1 MEKVISAAKVN
12 NLYWLG
18 RYVERGYLMLHLM
31 RKAYDEVIDV
41 PVGETPY
48 SEFLNRING
57 YSCSTFTSS
66 YQMMQQ
72 IYDANNPTSLRAVIE
87 RMMDNAIVL
96 RPDIYSESFSYVEL
110 CRDKIALEAE
120 KKQMNIAD
128 LQPINDW
135 LLSFWGSVSERLHG
149 PTYYLLCIGRIME
162 RLDIA
167 LRFEYK
173 KYRIVESWESLKK
186 YLQLCPDV
194 YDKEQAE
201 VIEQTIDSDY
211 DRFDLIAKLNSLI
224 KA

>member
-72 IYDANNPTSLRAVIE
+72 IYDINNPTSLRAVIE

-120 KKQMNIAD
+120 KNQMNIAD

-149 PTYYLLCIGRIME
+149 RVYYLLCIGRIME

-186 YLQLCPDV
+186 YLELYPEV
-194 YDKEQAE
+194 YDEEQAKL
-201 VIEQTIDSDY
+201 IEATIDSDY
-211 DRFDLIAKLNSLI
+211 DRFDLIAKLNGLI